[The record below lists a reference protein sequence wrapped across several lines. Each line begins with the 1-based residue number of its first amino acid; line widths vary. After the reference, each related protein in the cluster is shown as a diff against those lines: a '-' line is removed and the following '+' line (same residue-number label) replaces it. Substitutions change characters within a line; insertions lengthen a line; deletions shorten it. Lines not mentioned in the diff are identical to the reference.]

1 MNYSHYNIVRK
12 QKYLKSPARRL
23 YSMLRIWMMR
33 IALVTLV
40 FVIIAGCTSVY
51 GAYQGAVSTSPNI
64 DGIDVHPE
72 LFSSKVFF
80 NDGSEMVEL
89 VGAGTNKIYAPIDTI
104 PQKIRDTFV
113 AMEDERFYQ
122 HHGIDVRGIFR
133 AAFSVVKVRGLKY
146 GASTITQQLLK
157 NQVFGGGNERS
168 SVDKLVRKVQ
178 EQYLAVQLED
188 KLDKDSILEYYLNSI
203 NLGNGSTGIGDAAN
217 RYFGKEVGELTISEA
232 AVIAPI
238 AYWPNGMNPLL
249 SETAEKNNRRRREDC
264 LNNMLNCGFC
274 TQEEYDEAIA
284 DTDDVYIRLAQHAET
299 VGAYNQQQYS
309 YFVDELIE
317 QLVTDLQKKGYDEA
331 KAYNLLYTGGLR
343 IHTTQDKQV
352 QDILDSYFTDEENFP
367 KIGSGSYYE
376 LAKTYALSFVS
387 KDGKISKHYH
397 LNDLLKYYAN
407 FKDSSKLFYHAKD
420 TGNKGINAY
429 TTNIDKFKE
438 MIDEFVADKAKA
450 FEEDNGLGPDDYNTT
465 ESRTFSIQPQCAMVI
480 MDHTT
485 GNVVAQYGGRGEK
498 VGNRVLNRASNTF
511 RQAGSTF
518 KVLASFLPAMDL
530 CGYTLAS
537 VFDDCYFVY
546 PNTEQAVKSW
556 YGYFK
561 GLSTIRQGIYD
572 SRNVVAC
579 QCMLAITPELGVQTL
594 LKLGF
599 SKIDTDGSD
608 GLADYNV
615 SIALG
620 GLTNGCSVLEMTAGY
635 AAIANKGMYC
645 KPRYYSRVYDHDGN
659 ILLDNGVESKQVMK
673 PATAYLLTSALVDT
687 TVIGT
692 GTSSKFRKDV
702 EHIPVAGKTGTAHD
716 NIDLWFAG
724 FTPYYTAAIW
734 SGYDNNLGQTNNMYY
749 RYMWRNIMED
759 VHRAKGYGYDAD
771 GNKTVVEFERPAN
784 IVEAD
789 ICIKCGKLAVP
800 GLCDEYA
807 GGNCIKKKELFENGT
822 VPFETCTCHERVE
835 ICDESGQRAGPYCTS
850 THTKVYLKKA
860 ETAESR
866 EHGGTSDTPYII
878 SSSAQETCTIHT
890 SAPVIPPDDGGETPG
905 GGGTPDGGA
914 TTN

>member
-40 FVIIAGCTSVY
+40 FVIIAGCTSAY

-89 VGAGTNKIYAPIDTI
+89 VGAGTNKIYAPIDAI

-317 QLVTDLQKKGYDEA
+317 QLVADLQKKGYDET

-343 IHTTQDKQV
+343 IHTTRTRRISRRSV
-352 QDILDSYFTDEENFP
+352 PVPTTSWPRHT
-367 KIGSGSYYE
+367 
-376 LAKTYALSFVS
+376 LSPLS
-387 KDGKISKHYH
+387 
-397 LNDLLKYYAN
+397 AR
-407 FKDSSKLFYHAKD
+407 
-420 TGNKGINAY
+420 
-429 TTNIDKFKE
+429 
-438 MIDEFVADKAKA
+438 
-450 FEEDNGLGPDDYNTT
+450 T
-465 ESRTFSIQPQCAMVI
+465 ERFQ
-480 MDHTT
+480 
-485 GNVVAQYGGRGEK
+485 
-498 VGNRVLNRASNTF
+498 
-511 RQAGSTF
+511 
-518 KVLASFLPAMDL
+518 
-530 CGYTLAS
+530 
-537 VFDDCYFVY
+537 
-546 PNTEQAVKSW
+546 
-556 YGYFK
+556 
-561 GLSTIRQGIYD
+561 STII
-572 SRNVVAC
+572 
-579 QCMLAITPELGVQTL
+579 
-594 LKLGF
+594 
-599 SKIDTDGSD
+599 
-608 GLADYNV
+608 
-615 SIALG
+615 
-620 GLTNGCSVLEMTAGY
+620 
-635 AAIANKGMYC
+635 
-645 KPRYYSRVYDHDGN
+645 
-659 ILLDNGVESKQVMK
+659 
-673 PATAYLLTSALVDT
+673 
-687 TVIGT
+687 
-692 GTSSKFRKDV
+692 
-702 EHIPVAGKTGTAHD
+702 
-716 NIDLWFAG
+716 
-724 FTPYYTAAIW
+724 
-734 SGYDNNLGQTNNMYY
+734 
-749 RYMWRNIMED
+749 
-759 VHRAKGYGYDAD
+759 
-771 GNKTVVEFERPAN
+771 
-784 IVEAD
+784 
-789 ICIKCGKLAVP
+789 
-800 GLCDEYA
+800 
-807 GGNCIKKKELFENGT
+807 
-822 VPFETCTCHERVE
+822 
-835 ICDESGQRAGPYCTS
+835 
-850 THTKVYLKKA
+850 
-860 ETAESR
+860 
-866 EHGGTSDTPYII
+866 
-878 SSSAQETCTIHT
+878 
-890 SAPVIPPDDGGETPG
+890 
-905 GGGTPDGGA
+905 
-914 TTN
+914 